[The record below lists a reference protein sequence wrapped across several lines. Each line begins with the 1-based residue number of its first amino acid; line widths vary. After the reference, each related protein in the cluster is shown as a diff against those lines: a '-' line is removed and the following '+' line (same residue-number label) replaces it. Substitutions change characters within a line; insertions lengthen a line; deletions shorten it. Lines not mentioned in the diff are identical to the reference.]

1 MRFGN
6 ADPFLMP
13 EQFHWSRGSRSQTL
27 SQARRRW
34 RKTVQASLGCQ
45 SRGWEAA
52 GGKWACSLHCRQ
64 RAPPLTTSC
73 FISPTT
79 SHVPLPTPLR
89 DFRLPGTLWIKNW
102 IQNTLRQQSSAC
114 LTYVKKYEYFSHLNV
129 FVEYSLNNQV
139 SGRMKNTANDGAS
152 TILKKSTPRP
162 STCKPHPQMP
172 ALQWWAAECS
182 GWGWR
187 GSGAGTGFEGLEAY
201 T

>member
-1 MRFGN
+1 M
-6 ADPFLMP
+6 
-13 EQFHWSRGSRSQTL
+13 
-27 SQARRRW
+27 
-34 RKTVQASLGCQ
+34 SLQ
-45 SRGWEAA
+45 
-52 GGKWACSLHCRQ
+52 
-64 RAPPLTTSC
+64 PPLSATSATLNHLLLH
-73 FISPTT
+73 FSDHQPR
-79 SHVPLPTPLR
+79 PLPTPLR

-201 T
+201 TLWWTHLKEKGKKNHKIRYKSEYIFRKQK